1 MNDTRADI
9 LLIQVDQLPSRA
21 LRAYGGSS
29 DTPNIDSL
37 FERGVAFSSNTVQC
51 PLCQPSR
58 ASLWSGIYPH
68 RTEVLSNGRTW
79 PCPIFTED
87 LPTLGE
93 VFTEGGY
100 KAIHFGKRHDSGAL
114 RGFEL
119 VEEEETFVPD
129 EHPAWPYNFDTYNDQ
144 YTTDRA
150 VEFFS
155 SYAEEKPLLA
165 VVDLI
170 NPHNICGWV
179 GKNEG
184 VHTDVAVDSL
194 PSLPPNFVF
203 DDIGNRSK
211 SIQYICCA
219 HIRQAQASLWDEE
232 NFRHYLAAYNHYLSL
247 VDRQV
252 GRVLD
257 ALKQRGTHDDTII
270 VFFSDHGDGLAAR
283 GTVTKHTAMYQELVQ
298 VPLVFCG
305 GTIVPREEM
314 VGGLAQS
321 LDLAPT
327 LCELA
332 GIAIPA
338 SFDGTSLLPSL
349 ETGIFPEREYAVSQ
363 WHTEWGYTVEPCR
376 MIRTN
381 SFKYLHYLEDDF
393 EEFFDLDSDPY
404 EMTNVAKNP
413 QYEQELKGHRRLF
426 EQYLKE
432 TNDPYRTLMAK
443 ADPRWREHEVGYYRH
458 RGITAPQAVL

>member
-1 MNDTRADI
+1 MRKKRPNI
-9 LLIQVDQLPSRA
+9 LLLQVDQLPSRA
-21 LRAYGGSS
+21 LKAYGGRA
-29 DTPNIDSL
+29 DTPHIDSL
-37 FERGVAFSSNTVQC
+37 FARGVAFESTTVQC

-68 RTEVLSNGRTW
+68 RTEVLSNGREW
-79 PCPIFTED
+79 PCPLFTEE

-93 VFTEGGY
+93 VFTQGGY

-119 VEEEETFVPD
+119 VEEDETHVED
-129 EHPAWPYNFDTYNDQ
+129 ENPAWPYNFDTYNDQ

-150 VEFFS
+150 VEYFS

-179 GKNEG
+179 GKNQGE
-184 VHTDVAVDSL
+184 HEDVTVEDL
-194 PSLPPNFVF
+194 PSLPQNFTF

-219 HIRQAQASLWDEE
+219 HIRQAQAAHWNEE

-247 VDRQV
+247 VDRQI
-252 GRVLD
+252 GRILD
-257 ALKQRGTHDDTII
+257 TLKQRGTLEDTLI
-270 VFFSDHGDGLAAR
+270 VFFSDHGDALTAR
-283 GTVTKHTAMYQELVQ
+283 GCVTKHTAMYQELVE

-305 GTIVPREEM
+305 GGIQGRKQM

-332 GIAIPA
+332 DLAIPP

-349 ETGIFPEREYAVSQ
+349 EEGSAPKREYAVSQ

-376 MIRTN
+376 MIRTQDY
-381 SFKYLHYLEDDF
+381 KYLHYLEDNF
-393 EEFFDLDSDPY
+393 EELFDLQGDPY
-404 EMTNVAKNP
+404 EMTNVAKDP
-413 QYEQELKGHRRLF
+413 KYKEVLAQHRILF

-432 TNDPYRTLMAK
+432 TEDPYRSLSAK
-443 ADPRWREHEVGYYRH
+443 ADPRWRSHEVGYDKH
-458 RGITAPQAVL
+458 EGVTAPQA

>member
-1 MNDTRADI
+1 MKQKKPDI
-9 LLIQVDQLPSRA
+9 LLIQVDQLPNRA
-21 LRAYGGSS
+21 LKAYGGSS
-29 DTPNIDSL
+29 VTPNIDSL
-37 FERGVAFSSNTVQC
+37 FDRGVAFESTTVQC

-93 VFTEGGY
+93 LFTKGGY

-119 VEEEETFVPD
+119 VEEDETFVPD
-129 EHPAWPYNFDTYNDQ
+129 ENIAWPYNFDTYNDQ

-155 SYAEEKPLLA
+155 SYAEGKPLLA

-179 GKNEG
+179 GKNKG
-184 VHTDVAVDSL
+184 VHEDVPVENL
-194 PSLPPNFVF
+194 PPLPPNFLF
-203 DDIGNRSK
+203 DDIQNRSK

-219 HIRQAQASLWDEE
+219 HIRQAQASLWNEE
-232 NFRHYLAAYNHYLSL
+232 NFRHYIAAYNHYLNL
-247 VDRQV
+247 VDRQI

-257 ALKQRGTHDDTII
+257 ALKQRGKLDDTII
-270 VFFSDHGDGLAAR
+270 VFFSDHGDALAAR
-283 GTVTKHTAMYQELVQ
+283 ASVTKHTAMYQELVQ

-305 GTIVPREEM
+305 GNIAPREDKI
-314 VGGLAQS
+314 GGLAQS

-327 LCELA
+327 LCEIA
-332 GIAIPA
+332 GLAIPA
-338 SFDGTSLLPSL
+338 SFDGTSLLPSI
-349 ETGIFPEREYAVSQ
+349 EEGTPPKREYAVSQ

-376 MIRTN
+376 MIRTQN
-381 SFKYLHYLEDDF
+381 YKYLHYLEDDF
-393 EEFFDLDSDPY
+393 EELFDLADDPY
-404 EMTNVAKNP
+404 EMTNVAQDPK
-413 QYEQELKGHRRLF
+413 YAGELAYHKGLF
-426 EQYLKE
+426 KQYLKE
-432 TNDPYRTLMAK
+432 TEDPYFSLEAK
-443 ADPRWREHEVGYYRH
+443 ADPLWRAHEVGYDKH
-458 RGITAPQAVL
+458 LGITAPEA